1 MDFKKYYIETYGCQM
16 NEADSE
22 LIAGILE
29 GFSCRSVNKPEEAD
43 VILVNTCTVRE
54 NAERRAISRL
64 DQFKS
69 LKKKNPDLI
78 LGLLGCVAQRD
89 RGKIISEKPFVDLIL
104 GPDSY
109 QHLPEIF
116 NGCKYPLV
124 NVKLSKTEVY
134 EGITPFRRTKVNA
147 WISIMRGC
155 DKFCSYCIVPYTR
168 GRERSRSIESIANE
182 AKKAVGD
189 GYKEV
194 TLLGQNVNSY
204 RYENYKFPDLLE
216 AVSNVKEVQRI
227 RFTSPHPN
235 DIDDRM
241 LEVIRDHQNICK
253 HIHLPLQAGSSRI
266 LNLMNRGY
274 DQGKYLSVVKK
285 IRTYLSDV
293 AISTDII
300 VGFPGETEED
310 FLETLNVMDKV
321 VFDSAFMFKY
331 SPRPGTKASLMED
344 DVSEEEK
351 ADRLTRVIEKQ
362 REHTLIRN
370 SALVG
375 SVQEVLVE
383 DLSKKDPN
391 EKMGRTGTNKVVII
405 KKGDAEI
412 GDLVKVKI
420 EKAVG
425 VSLFGEIV

>member
-1 MDFKKYYIETYGCQM
+1 MNVKKYYIETYGCQM

-22 LIAGILE
+22 LIAGMLE
-29 GFSCRSVNKPEEAD
+29 EFSCRSVDKPGEAD

-89 RGKIISEKPFVDLIL
+89 RGKIISEKPFIDLIL

-109 QHLPEIF
+109 KHLPEIF
-116 NGCKYPLV
+116 NGRKFPLV

-134 EGITPFRRTKVNA
+134 EGVTPYRRSKVNA

-168 GRERSRSIESIANE
+168 GRERSRSIKSIVNE

-189 GYKEV
+189 GYKEL

-216 AVSNVKEVQRI
+216 AVSNVKEVKRI

-241 LEVIRDHQNICK
+241 LEVMRDHQNICK
-253 HIHLPLQAGSSRI
+253 HIHLPLQSGSSRV

-274 DQGKYLSVVKK
+274 DQEKYLSVVKK
-285 IRTYLSDV
+285 IRTCLSDV
-293 AISTDII
+293 AITTDII
-300 VGFPGETEED
+300 VGFPGETEEN

-331 SPRPGTKASLMED
+331 SPRPGTKASLMKD
-344 DVSEEEK
+344 DVSEDEK

-370 SALVG
+370 SAFVG
-375 SVQEVLVE
+375 SIQEVLIE

-391 EKMGRTGTNKVVII
+391 EKMGRTETNKVVII

-412 GDLVKVKI
+412 GDLVKVNI